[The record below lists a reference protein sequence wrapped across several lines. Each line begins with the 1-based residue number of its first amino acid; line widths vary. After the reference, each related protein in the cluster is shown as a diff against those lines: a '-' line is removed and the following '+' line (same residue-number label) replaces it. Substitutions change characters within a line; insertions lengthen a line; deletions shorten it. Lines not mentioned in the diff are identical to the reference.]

1 MNVNNKSN
9 EFLSAL
15 PIFIITFFVMM
26 LDGYDLQV
34 IAIVLPK
41 ISEQWGIVPAEFGVA
56 QSAAILGLGIGAAI
70 LGPLGDMYGR
80 RKIILTTF
88 TITLISVWLTAY
100 TYDLTTLTL
109 ARFGTGLGLGAAVVN
124 VSSLLAKHAPK
135 KYMALTLTVA
145 GCGIPVGGMLSGMLA
160 PKITLN
166 YGWPAAFWLSVGGSL
181 LVLVLL
187 FIWLPNDATKA
198 ESTQQT
204 TANNSKSRIQALE
217 LLGARYRKTTLSLW
231 LLYIG
236 NSFLLY
242 TIVSWLPTLLTS
254 EGWDL
259 AKAGSMIGL
268 FQTGGLVGS
277 LVVASMMDKWGVRRS
292 LMTSYV
298 VAMTSFTL
306 FLVDVEAFVWP
317 VLITLI
323 GAAISSVALT
333 VNALSA
339 NVYPNRQLAAGIGF
353 TIAAARLGAVA
364 APIIGA
370 AMIAAQMHIG
380 MFMGVLLLP
389 AVVCVA
395 ALWILTSSARTTSQV

>member
-1 MNVNNKSN
+1 M
-9 EFLSAL
+9 
-15 PIFIITFFVMM
+15 
-26 LDGYDLQV
+26 
-34 IAIVLPK
+34 
-41 ISEQWGIVPAEFGVA
+41 
-56 QSAAILGLGIGAAI
+56 
-70 LGPLGDMYGR
+70 
-80 RKIILTTF
+80 
-88 TITLISVWLTAY
+88 
-100 TYDLTTLTL
+100 
-109 ARFGTGLGLGAAVVN
+109 
-124 VSSLLAKHAPK
+124 
-135 KYMALTLTVA
+135 
-145 GCGIPVGGMLSGMLA
+145 
-160 PKITLN
+160 
-166 YGWPAAFWLSVGGSL
+166 
-181 LVLVLL
+181 VLL

-217 LLGARYRKTTLSLW
+217 LLGASYRKTTLSLW

-306 FLVDVEAFVWP
+306 FLVDVDALLWP

-380 MFMGVLLLP
+380 MFMGVLLFP